1 MTRRLSDLEKS
12 ERRTIEENLD
22 TLSASLG
29 MDSYDSHS
37 NRGDINHLK
46 ELIGICF
53 NCKNLNYC
61 RTEFDA
67 VFARC
72 ERFEFKLNG
81 QNRIVEC
88 NSHSPRGVMSLAE
101 MYAIAY
107 LIDPSEKQIKGFL
120 GHP

>member
-1 MTRRLSDLEKS
+1 MTRKLSDLDKT
-12 ERRTIEENLD
+12 ERRAIEENLD
-22 TLSASLG
+22 TISASLG
-29 MDSYDSHS
+29 MDSYDSYS
-37 NRGDINHLK
+37 NSGDSSLK
-46 ELIGICF
+46 DSIGICF

-72 ERFEFKLNG
+72 ERFEFKLSG

-88 NSHSPRGVMSLAE
+88 NSHSPKGVMSLSE
-101 MYAIAY
+101 MYSIAY
-107 LIDPSEKQIKGFL
+107 LIDPSEKKIKGFL